1 MPYSIEIDL
10 HGQTVESARKMLT
23 TTLKNLP
30 ADVREVNVVHGYHS
44 GNALQNMV
52 RNYKNAKIERKF
64 LGLNQGSTTFMI
76 KK

>member
-30 ADVREVNVVHGYHS
+30 ADVREVNVVHGYHG